1 MAAETCRAGPIHRDT
16 GAASDYLTSLAAA
29 DRQDIS
35 YLLLHFLLIYSS
47 IFLFSTLRIGPRES
61 ILYFSYKPTVIVIYL
76 TILLFTKVLTLL
88 CQNQ

>member
-35 YLLLHFLLIYSS
+35 YLLLHFLLI
-47 IFLFSTLRIGPRES
+47 
-61 ILYFSYKPTVIVIYL
+61 
-76 TILLFTKVLTLL
+76 
-88 CQNQ
+88 